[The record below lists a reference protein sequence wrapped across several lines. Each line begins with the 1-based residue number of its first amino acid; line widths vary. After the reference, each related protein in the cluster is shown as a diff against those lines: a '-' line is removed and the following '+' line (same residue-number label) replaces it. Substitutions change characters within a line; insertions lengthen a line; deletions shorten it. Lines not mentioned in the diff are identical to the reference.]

1 MDALRNWRL
10 SLPDN
15 QTLEAAGKLLG
26 ISAVQMHRY
35 ETGERRVPPTRV
47 VEIETIT
54 GIPRTVLRPDVFIDD
69 VSAEE
74 DAA

>member
-1 MDALRNWRL
+1 MDALREWRL

-35 ETGERRVPPTRV
+35 ETGQRKVPPTRAA
-47 VEIETIT
+47 EFEEIT
-54 GIPRTVLRPDVFIDD
+54 GIPREELRPDVFGP
-69 VSAEE
+69 AKKKT
-74 DAA
+74 AA

>member
-47 VEIETIT
+47 VEIESIT
-54 GIPRTVLRPDVFIDD
+54 GIPRTILRPDVFIDG
-69 VSAEE
+69 SAEE

>member
-1 MDALRNWRL
+1 MDALRKWRQ
-10 SLPDN
+10 SLPEN

-35 ETGERRVPPTRV
+35 ETGERKVPPTRV
-47 VEIETIT
+47 VEIESIT
-54 GIPRTVLRPDVFIDD
+54 GIPRTILRPDVFIDG
-69 VSAEE
+69 SAEE